1 MRTIAIVLVVLSTW
15 TPVFGQTF
23 TELASPFTPDHPG
36 TRTLFGATAVDVN
49 LDGRVD
55 LYHPG
60 RLYLQTDSLRF
71 EDILES
77 SQFQGPDGT
86 EVFGGVF
93 ADVDG
98 DHFPDLYIED
108 FDVGSRFFRNRFGIR
123 WDLESPDNGIDMSA
137 AQSQG
142 ASWGDY
148 DQDGDLDLFV
158 GEEFGGNKLFEN
170 IGSGRY
176 RDAGL
181 AGILNDRKS
190 YGVAAA
196 DFDLDG
202 DLDVYIAA
210 CSTGDPAQS
219 VNSLFRNEGDG
230 TFVDIGVQAQVAD
243 SLAGWAV
250 VWTDFD
256 RDRWPDIF
264 VANMPI
270 YGPNARPGVN
280 KLYRNL
286 GDGTFEDV
294 SEAAGVAGD
303 QDDWGFG
310 ASVADF
316 DNDGWEDIYLANLEI
331 NLSSHRLLRN
341 QGDGTF
347 VDMMPDLGLLPIDG
361 PIAVAVA
368 DLNADGWVD
377 VALADRLKNRVFV
390 NDGGSHGWL
399 TLRLAGSDA
408 NSAAIGATVVA
419 WMGGTP
425 LYRQVT
431 AGDGMTS
438 QNLDLSI
445 HYGLGG
451 HATVDSLVISWP
463 NGSTSRLED
472 VAANQHL
479 VISQATGLAAAPPA
493 AEAALVLPED
503 GVTLQGNAV
512 FEWTTSAPVDDVSY
526 TLAVLS
532 LEDRSG
538 SGELVLE
545 GLTGTSVHAD
555 LSSLPDGEYVWTVVA
570 DGTTGRRGA
579 ERSRGFSKSAVTS
592 TGAFPQRPQ
601 LEAFPNP
608 FSDQLTVNGSRSS
621 VLELIDVTGRTVLRT
636 VMGGGPEV
644 LAVGHLARGVYFLR
658 VEGELGTGRSLV
670 RF

>member
-1 MRTIAIVLVVLSTW
+1 MRSIAAFLVLISAW
-15 TPVFGQTF
+15 SPVFGQTF
-23 TELASPFTPDHPG
+23 TELTSPFTPDHPG

-60 RLYLQTDSLRF
+60 RLYIQTDSLRF

-93 ADVDG
+93 ADADG
-98 DHFPDLYIED
+98 DHFPDLYVED

-123 WDLESPDNGIDMSA
+123 WDLESPENGIDMSA

-170 IGSGRY
+170 IGGGRY
-176 RDAGL
+176 RDSGL
-181 AGILNDRKS
+181 ASILNDRKS

-230 TFVDIGVQAQVAD
+230 TFVDIGPQANVAD

-270 YGPNARPGVN
+270 YGPNARTGVN

-347 VDMMPDLGLLPIDG
+347 VDVMPDLGLLPIDG

-368 DLNADGWVD
+368 DLNGDGWVD
-377 VALADRLKNRVFV
+377 VTLADRMKNRAFV
-390 NDGGSHGWL
+390 NDGGSNGWL
-399 TLRLAGSDA
+399 TLRLVASDA
-408 NSAAIGATVVA
+408 NSAAIGATAVA
-419 WMGGTP
+419 WVDGTP

-463 NGSTSRLED
+463 NGGTSRLVD

-479 VISQATGLAAAPPA
+479 LASQDSGLMAAPRPETGL
-493 AEAALVLPED
+493 VSPED
-503 GVTLQGNAV
+503 GSMLQGNTR
-512 FEWTTSAPVDDVSY
+512 FEWTAAGLVDGVSY
-526 TLAVLS
+526 TLAILS
-532 LEDRSG
+532 LEDRSAA
-538 SGELVLE
+538 GELVLE
-545 GLTGTSVHAD
+545 GLSDSSVHAD
-555 LSSLPDGEYVWTVVA
+555 LSGLANGAYVWTVVT
-570 DGTTGRRGA
+570 DGGNWRRGA
-579 ERSRGFSKSAVTS
+579 VRSRSFSKSAATS
-592 TGAFPQRPQ
+592 AQDFPERPGLQ
-601 LEAFPNP
+601 AFPNP
-608 FSDQLTVNGSRSS
+608 FSDQLTVYSSRPS

-636 VMGGGPEV
+636 VTGGGPEV
-644 LAVGHLARGVYFLR
+644 LAVGQLARGVYFLR
-658 VEGELGTGRSLV
+658 VEGEPGRGQTVV